1 MLNRMFQNI
10 PGIQIYGMIVLL
22 LFFVIFIVIV
32 IRVWR
37 ADKQYLKKMSEL
49 PLDQKFTR
57 GEEGHDR
64 K

>member
-1 MLNRMFQNI
+1 MLNRLFQNV
-10 PGIQIYGMIVLL
+10 PGIQIYGIFVLL
-22 LFFVIFIVIV
+22 LFFIIFIVIV

-49 PLDQKFTR
+49 PLDQTLTR
-57 GEEGHDR
+57 GEESRDR